1 MSNQQQRAGV
11 ELSDESK
18 MAVVGRAI
26 AIAAGRNTPELSNA
40 LFLSVYEAV
49 IAADRQQRVKVEP
62 VATNEAMRTVATLLD
77 LHIRLEQAYYEIPP
91 EDKRLRAAHLIETAH
106 SKRAL
111 LELVWN
117 FLRNPQAEKAPSA
130 QAVEPVEVEE
140 RRLSAAM
147 GMGNSLGIKSTDA
160 LKILAAYKSVEPSE
174 LTPAPQQPSVPDAA
188 IASEQGKG
196 KT

>member
-1 MSNQQQRAGV
+1 LERLT
-11 ELSDESK
+11 ELEGDAK
-18 MAVVGRAI
+18 R
-26 AIAAGRNTPELSNA
+26 RKL
-40 LFLSVYEAV
+40 
-49 IAADRQQRVKVEP
+49 RVNNW
-62 VATNEAMRTVATLLD
+62 AT
-77 LHIRLEQAYYEIPP
+77 
-91 EDKRLRAAHLIETAH
+91 
-106 SKRAL
+106 
-111 LELVWN
+111 
-117 FLRNPQAEKAPSA
+117 PQAEKAPSA
-130 QAVEPVEVEE
+130 EMVEVKLTGLTPEQVKALEALGDDGICKVLEAAVTQAEKAPSVQAVEPVEVEE